1 MHAIPTP
8 ADTLDR
14 PPAFGAIDYRDDPA
28 VYTVSTRL
36 REAWITDPA
45 LIPAAAVP
53 ERSPKLPDI
62 GTVIRAIQSLGNNNN
77 KNNNTSKDSDNNNN
91 NDGGDDDTGGTGGIA
106 IASQTDHVLIRAL
119 RNADTNTLHTPL
131 RDAVYHNWNH
141 VFWDVSRFLLLLP
154 PPLMREK
161 EKDEDED
168 GERVTAA
175 ATAPAERIGVAE
187 SV

>member
-1 MHAIPTP
+1 MHTIPTP

-45 LIPAAAVP
+45 LIPTAAVP

-77 KNNNTSKDSDNNNN
+77 NNKNNNDSKDAENNN
-91 NDGGDDDTGGTGGIA
+91 NDGGDDDTGGTGGTTIT
-106 IASQTDHVLIRAL
+106 SQTDDILIRAL

-154 PPLMREK
+154 RPPMREK
-161 EKDEDED
+161 EMEEEKEKLQCDE
-168 GERVTAA
+168 TA
-175 ATAPAERIGVAE
+175 I
-187 SV
+187 

>member
-1 MHAIPTP
+1 MHTIPTP

-45 LIPAAAVP
+45 LIPTAAVS

-62 GTVIRAIQSLGNNNN
+62 GTVIRAIQSLGN
-77 KNNNTSKDSDNNNN
+77 KNNNDSKDADNNN
-91 NDGGDDDTGGTGGIA
+91 NDGGDDDIGGTGGTA
-106 IASQTDHVLIRAL
+106 ITSQTDDILIRAL

-141 VFWDVSRFLLLLP
+141 VFWDVSRKK
-154 PPLMREK
+154 MRM
-161 EKDEDED
+161 
-168 GERVTAA
+168 
-175 ATAPAERIGVAE
+175 E
-187 SV
+187 SR